1 MCNRERRARFA
12 PPVSGDRSIV
22 TSVTGVE
29 GLGRRALAGDT
40 SPRAQALSMD
50 LDHLGMQVTPA
61 NVLQVR
67 NALRGEAKRLGDL
80 LHIHDY
86 SLTVRA
92 PAADPVSGPA
102 ADLFNQKI
110 NMVRHQCEG
119 YVSALQRAG
128 VALEQTARAYGQT
141 EQDIKDSFGAYV
153 DAQQP
158 RWNNQASSR
167 DAMQQ
172 LPEPMRSL
180 MVPDQPLPPTEPP
193 LTGLLG
199 GTP

>member
-1 MCNRERRARFA
+1 
-12 PPVSGDRSIV
+12 
-22 TSVTGVE
+22 
-29 GLGRRALAGDT
+29 
-40 SPRAQALSMD
+40 MD

-80 LHIHDY
+80 LRIHDY

-110 NMVRHQCEG
+110 NTVRQQCEG

-128 VALEQTARAYGQT
+128 LALEQTARAYGHT
-141 EQDIKDSFGAYV
+141 EQHIKDSFGTYV

-180 MVPDQPLPPTEPP
+180 MLPDQPLPPTQPP
-193 LTGLLG
+193 LPGLLG
-199 GTP
+199 GAQ